1 MGTGVVGAKSH
12 PRMVRGV
19 TWRVERA
26 AERGVGTREG
36 GLVSWALKIT
46 RGWFAG

>member
-12 PRMVRGV
+12 PRMVREV

-26 AERGVGTREG
+26 VDGVLHWRWG
-36 GLVSWALKIT
+36 GGS
-46 RGWFAG
+46 F